1 MRVLLSTIGSRGE
14 VQPVAA
20 LALQL
25 KSSDQ
30 EVRVCVPPDFCD
42 WIEGLGIPAIPIG
55 PRIRPTAPSSS
66 GPWDLSSPEGRRQ
79 AAEDAVGAQFATLPD
94 AARGCDV
101 VVGCGAVQVAVRSVA
116 ELLEI
121 GYVHAE
127 FCPAALPSPHHEPAP
142 WPGWPRDETGCNRE
156 LWMADAQRWNDA
168 WGGALNAHRAAAGL
182 APVEDVRSHVLTD
195 RAWLAADPSLAP
207 WPQPNDPEVI
217 QTGAWILPDERP
229 LSPELESFLAA
240 GEPPVYFGLGSYS
253 GSERMSPP
261 GENVSQAMVA
271 AARALGRRAI
281 ISSGWADLTLPDD
294 GTDCTLVGD
303 TNHHALFGRVAA
315 VVHHGGAGTSTAVA
329 RAGVPQVLLPS
340 STTSTTGP
348 GASTSSASGSR
359 TRSGC
364 PPPTR

>member
-1 MRVLLSTIGSRGE
+1 MDEAQHDGELLVGE
-14 VQPVAA
+14 V
-20 LALQL
+20 
-25 KSSDQ
+25 
-30 EVRVCVPPDFCD
+30 
-42 WIEGLGIPAIPIG
+42 G
-55 PRIRPTAPSSS
+55 
-66 GPWDLSSPEGRRQ
+66 
-79 AAEDAVGAQFATLPD
+79 GAQFATLPD

-142 WPGWPRDETGCNRE
+142 WPGWPQDETGGNRE
-156 LWMADAQRWNDA
+156 LWMVDAQRWNDA
-168 WGGALNAHRAAAGL
+168 WGAALNAHRAAAGL

-195 RAWLAADPSLAP
+195 RAWLAADPALAP
-207 WPQPNDPEVI
+207 WPQPDDPEVI

-229 LSPELESFLAA
+229 LPAELESFLDA

-253 GSERMSPP
+253 GSDRMSPT
-261 GENVSQAMVA
+261 GETVGQVMVA

-281 ISSGWADLTLPDD
+281 ISSGWADLTPPDD
-294 GTDCTLVGD
+294 GTDCILVGD

-329 RAGVPQVLLPS
+329 RAGVPQVLLPQQYDQHYWAGRVDQLGIGIAHPQRML
-340 STTSTTGP
+340 TTDSLTAALSRALEP
-348 GASTSSASGSR
+348 DFADRARSLATSIRSDGTRTAARHLMDLVRGS
-359 TRSGC
+359 
-364 PPPTR
+364 